1 MCRFFL
7 ERFKEKTNMRIDKY
21 LKLTRI
27 IKRRTIAQEAC
38 DQGRVQING
47 KVAKAGNQVKI
58 GDLIEINFANKAIK
72 YEVLELK
79 EHVKKEE
86 VESLYRIL

>member
-1 MCRFFL
+1 
-7 ERFKEKTNMRIDKY
+7 MRIDKY

-58 GDLIEINFANKAIK
+58 GDVIEISFASKAIK
-72 YEVLELK
+72 YEVLHLK

-86 VESLYRIL
+86 VETLYRIV

>member
-1 MCRFFL
+1 
-7 ERFKEKTNMRIDKY
+7 MRIDKY

-38 DQGRVQING
+38 DQGRVLIND
-47 KVAKAGNQVKI
+47 KVAKAGSQVKI
-58 GDLIEINFANKAIK
+58 GDKIQISFGNKEAN
-72 YEVLELK
+72 YEVLDIK

-86 VESLYRIL
+86 VESLYRIV

>member
-1 MCRFFL
+1 
-7 ERFKEKTNMRIDKY
+7 MRIDKY

-38 DQGRVQING
+38 DQGRVLING
-47 KVAKAGNQVKI
+47 KVAKAGSQVKI
-58 GDLIEINFANKAIK
+58 GDKIQIIFGNKEAS
-72 YEVLELK
+72 YEVLDIK

-86 VESLYRIL
+86 VESLYRIV

>member
-1 MCRFFL
+1 
-7 ERFKEKTNMRIDKY
+7 MRIDKY

-58 GDLIEINFANKAIK
+58 GDFIEINFANKSIK
-72 YEVLELK
+72 YEVLDLK
-79 EHVKKEE
+79 EHVKKED
-86 VESLYRIL
+86 VETLYRIV

>member
-1 MCRFFL
+1 
-7 ERFKEKTNMRIDKY
+7 MRIDKY

-58 GDLIEINFANKAIK
+58 GDVIEISFASKAIK
-72 YEVLELK
+72 YEVLDLK

-86 VESLYRIL
+86 VETLYRIV

>member
-1 MCRFFL
+1 
-7 ERFKEKTNMRIDKY
+7 MRIDKY

-47 KVAKAGNQVKI
+47 KVAKSGNQVKV
-58 GDLIEINFANKAIK
+58 GDIIEISFANKAIK
-72 YEVLELK
+72 YEVLDLK

-86 VESLYRIL
+86 VESLYRIM

>member
-1 MCRFFL
+1 
-7 ERFKEKTNMRIDKY
+7 MRIDKY

-38 DQGRVQING
+38 DQGRVMIND
-47 KVAKAGNQVKI
+47 KVAKSGTQVKV
-58 GDLIEINFANKAIK
+58 GDIIEINFANKAIK
-72 YEVLELK
+72 YEVLDMK

-86 VESLYRIL
+86 VESLYRIV

>member
-1 MCRFFL
+1 
-7 ERFKEKTNMRIDKY
+7 MRIDKY

-58 GDLIEINFANKAIK
+58 GDIIEINFANKAIK

-79 EHVKKEE
+79 EHVKKED